1 MNSSVLRNAPA
12 WLAIRRCS
20 SPLTILLATPFS
32 SASTLRSLE
41 VVNISIKLISSWGRS
56 LELVAIYTKVG
67 SRNLP
72 SLAQMATAAST
83 ADVKIPQVKKLLKIV
98 SCLTILSNPL
108 ATPRVHWTLFSVS
121 CKWTNVS
128 KWNIRLK
135 HVLLQSSVP
144 AGFRCSQSS
153 SALRFISAVSTSPAC
168 PRWQEQTLIISL
180 GGGDRGNCSVVGRMQ
195 LGIFYPD
202 HNLGVPFRKGRQEI
216 WRKRCRDSTLR
227 CVCNTHDNATSEGL
241 GLKLL
246 NLQVTPD
253 GFNCVRSFVWHAQ
266 ATIRDV

>member
-128 KWNIRLK
+128 RWNIRLK

-144 AGFRCSQSS
+144 AGFSCSRPCDQECSRAAVHGGSS
-153 SALRFISAVSTSPAC
+153 LLCQNLLLVQGCVS
-168 PRWQEQTLIISL
+168 RLW
-180 GGGDRGNCSVVGRMQ
+180 
-195 LGIFYPD
+195 
-202 HNLGVPFRKGRQEI
+202 
-216 WRKRCRDSTLR
+216 
-227 CVCNTHDNATSEGL
+227 
-241 GLKLL
+241 
-246 NLQVTPD
+246 
-253 GFNCVRSFVWHAQ
+253 
-266 ATIRDV
+266 